1 MVLASGHGMGDVAS
15 HPLNRSDGAKNP
27 GVASILGNIHRG
39 ISSIRNRVG
48 SERRGDHDLGI
59 DRLDGQKRF
68 AVLIGLSTEA
78 RRNQI
83 YNLRTWRGLPA
94 HEQSSR

>member
-1 MVLASGHGMGDVAS
+1 MVLASGHGMGDVAT

-27 GVASILGNIHRG
+27 GVAPILGNIYRG

-48 SERRGDHDLGI
+48 SERRSDHDLGI
-59 DRLDGQKRF
+59 DRLDGQERF

-78 RRNQI
+78 RRN
-83 YNLRTWRGLPA
+83 
-94 HEQSSR
+94 